1 LIAVLHL
8 RPAKPRDVARAGVLA
23 LLLLRQRARGHQD
36 ERNDEKKSGHVLCL
50 HTGNRNQRVLERRNT
65 GRNAFV
71 ADAIAP
77 AAMRERRENGKT
89 PASHRRKRFF

>member
-1 LIAVLHL
+1 MCYAFIPGTAIG
-8 RPAKPRDVARAGVLA
+8 AF
-23 LLLLRQRARGHQD
+23 
-36 ERNDEKKSGHVLCL
+36 
-50 HTGNRNQRVLERRNT
+50 LERRNT

>member
-1 LIAVLHL
+1 MCYAFV
-8 RPAKPRDVARAGVLA
+8 P
-23 LLLLRQRARGHQD
+23 
-36 ERNDEKKSGHVLCL
+36 
-50 HTGNRNQRVLERRNT
+50 GNRQQRVLERQNP